1 MSRAD
6 SDGSESAGRDPYAP
20 YASMDDGE
28 LLAAMRRDEARAFTE
43 FVRRHHRLLL
53 RYARVARLDRED
65 ADALTMEV
73 IEDTVLRLVGVS
85 AVEPRDVRAYMV
97 RAFHHRYLNLRR
109 AAKAREGAMRSA
121 ARSGHAELDGQVV
134 AAACSESALRDAR
147 PRHLDEERAPTAR
160 GAVLRLG
167 LALDAALSDDER
179 RLLTW
184 VGEHVPQRLI
194 AEWLGVSFAA
204 ARQKLSRL
212 RRRLRAL
219 ADRHVAA
226 LDAEE
231 RCELEGVLRRTG
243 VPPWEGAAGARRTRG
258 RGRSAEKSERSGS
271 QQEEQGDE

>member
-1 MSRAD
+1 VSRAEGD
-6 SDGSESAGRDPYAP
+6 EGGDAGRGPYA
-20 YASMDDGE
+20 ALDDRE
-28 LLAAMRRDEARAFTE
+28 LLAAMRQDEGGAFTE

-73 IEDTVLRLVGVS
+73 IEDTVLRLVNVP

-109 AAKAREGAMRSA
+109 AAKARESAMRSA
-121 ARSGHAELDGQVV
+121 SQSGPPELDGEVV

-147 PRHLDEERAPTAR
+147 PEYLREERASVAR
-160 GAVLRLG
+160 AAVLRLG
-167 LALDAALSDDER
+167 VALDAALSDDER

-184 VGEHVPQRLI
+184 VSEHVPQRVI

-212 RRRLRAL
+212 RRRLHAL
-219 ADRHVAA
+219 ADRYVAA

-231 RCELEGVLRRTG
+231 RKELEAVLRRTG
-243 VPPWEGAAGARRTRG
+243 APPWGAAAGGVRRARG
-258 RGRSAEKSERSGS
+258 RGRSAEAHGP
-271 QQEEQGDE
+271 QQEDRGDE